1 MTQTYA
7 LGYDDPELA
16 RLEHQARMLAPAT
29 RTILRLAGVGEGMRV
44 LDLGTGLG
52 DVALAA
58 AELVGPTG
66 EVVGIDREEAMLA
79 VARGRAA
86 NQAGTVRFEQGEVG
100 EWTDGRR
107 YDVVLGRL
115 ILLYVRDPAAA
126 IRHHLRS
133 LASGGRYV
141 AMEFDIVAARSEP
154 PCPTAARAA
163 SLVVEGFRRAGLDPA
178 LGTRLGAVLTDAGLI
193 EPTVV
198 GLQAYLPPDDGA
210 RAIAGIVATLM
221 PVIEHSGLASADEV
235 GLDTLRERLAAEL
248 SAANAVVAMPTLV
261 GAWATT

>member
-79 VARGRAA
+79 VARDRAA
-86 NQAGTVRFEQGEVG
+86 DHAGTVRFEQGEVG

-133 LASGGRYV
+133 LAPGGRYV
-141 AMEFDIVAARSEP
+141 AMEFDIVAARAEP
-154 PCPTAARAA
+154 PGPTTERAA
-163 SLVVEGFRRAGLDPA
+163 ALVA
-178 LGTRLGAVLTDAGLI
+178 
-193 EPTVV
+193 
-198 GLQAYLPPDDGA
+198 GA
-210 RAIAGIVATLM
+210 RAQRTGHRRGGRPRHPAGA
-221 PVIEHSGLASADEV
+221 ADGRAV
-235 GLDTLRERLAAEL
+235 GGERGRGDTDPGRSLGDDLR
-248 SAANAVVAMPTLV
+248 
-261 GAWATT
+261 